1 MPLDDKVF
9 SSLMSGTPV
18 ADAPAPDMAGNA
30 ITDIIR
36 GAAER
41 HGVDP
46 DVMLRL
52 AQRESSL
59 NPAAKN
65 PKSSAGG
72 LFQFIDGTWNQ
83 YGRGD
88 KFDPAAN
95 ADAAARMM
103 RDNLDRFGG
112 NYDAA
117 LAAHHVGPG
126 KALAAL
132 RDPGIGDVDVSTQK
146 WLAQIK
152 GDRQLRE
159 DFKAQRQAGALGDD
173 RVEYRPDFAGTVSP
187 NIGSRS
193 ALEALGDTGAAALK
207 GVGNL
212 GESVGG
218 LYGLA
223 TGDVD
228 PNVVQMGGKALADF
242 AESLKSDFI
251 KNKEKV
257 SQQQIANAD
266 GMLNQFATAAWN
278 NLSDPALFVNTFVE
292 QAANFIPGM
301 AAGRIAKG
309 LIAGL
314 GGASSAAAFEAAST
328 AEKAMMIK
336 RLTTA
341 GQVGTG
347 VSVATGA
354 IMQGADAGNSAY
366 QQVMARPQAEWDA
379 HPEYQRLVTTLGVQ
393 GAKERIALQ
402 EARSAFAKSAVAS
415 AGLNSLAPAHAIDKM
430 LVNGIKGRALSDA
443 ERAIAG
449 KLAGQGTLRT
459 AATGAAKGFV
469 GEAVSESLDEGY
481 GQYVANQAEAAIN
494 PNKDLTDEVGANA
507 GLGFAFGP
515 MGAVGGAFDALGRKK
530 AAEEALAAAPANKPN
545 SPLSRAASKAGL
557 PAIDPRAQPAILG
570 EAPRGESMA
579 DRSGPAPLE
588 GEYMPADGGDKPL
601 LESPQ
606 TMTDRHGN
614 IVPAGPNFTM
624 TGEGESPTTAK
635 GNRERQG
642 AASYTLGAPRAQL
655 TYQEQQVV
663 SAAEAEYEAAYADLI
678 KAEQLGASDQILM
691 QKQIAAR
698 QAEARLQE
706 IHAAID
712 GNRQMETAAKRGALL
727 SQVLDVIPPDQN
739 PNRAFDRALRAAGF
753 TDTQFTEAE
762 RAKIA
767 QWQQLSDSFRAEQE
781 QAASAPNQLDAEAF
795 GIKAKVEPKP
805 QGEAGARLREVEAM
819 LNAGMVR
826 RGDRMEDPRTGKAV
840 KLSPAQIA
848 RAKHL
853 EKTAERERV
862 MPAYEQAIARRTA
875 ELQRLIEDPNHDE
888 DQAVRLS
895 RAIGGLN
902 GIVSALKRGASL
914 DEAIAETLG
923 NVPNEVKVAL
933 KNPGQRNDGAEPAAD
948 VRQDAPVRPSRGGG
962 SVLPPAELERAQR
975 YADDL
980 RHMAPDAGWAEI
992 GGRLIRD
999 SNDNAA
1005 SRTKW
1010 IPRAEW
1016 FVAGMLNSPSAS
1028 VEAVRKAI
1036 AGEPM
1041 LKPERLHVMGMMDW
1055 LDAQHLS
1062 EAGQEALGALDAA
1075 ISEDSDFGLPDYSA
1089 EAAAVIELEFAQGS
1103 VDMPAFLE
1111 AIGENDEQTHVA
1123 ENEAGAGQDSSATGE
1138 GAQAG
1143 RQDGQDAP
1151 GAGRTG
1157 PQSEGFGLTG
1167 QTNEEAAAE
1176 HARQQAGEPG
1186 DVTKAQADK
1195 ERDAVPFS
1203 LAQQSQPKPQGT
1215 QVGLFTADGRPTVA
1229 AKQEEPKKQ
1238 EQGDLIGA
1246 SKRDLDSVAATIEE
1260 KRRQLV
1266 ALEDKM
1272 IGLAGLGN
1280 GFIEDALRSRKVPGA
1295 LKDQRH
1301 ALKAELADLRKQH
1314 AELSVS
1320 GDKLTEDKKPTAAEQ
1335 AAVKSFLKPGDVITQ
1350 GGWIGVIRDKSIP
1363 HPRDGFQFDNPEHG
1377 WYIAMYDVDGTKRR
1391 GMNKERNTQFMFVR
1405 DGALFDSPMPGWP
1418 PTQLHVFGSIPE
1430 AQAWAKS
1437 NREALAAKYGAES
1450 ETKAFDEEAR
1460 AAERQALYDKIR
1472 EEARA
1477 NPRRTEELSKV
1488 MPAFDAET
1496 ERMRKAAKGGAKPA
1510 EAKDDNSPERL
1521 VERAEAVAKKYDDA
1535 GYPDHGKIIRASLKN
1550 RQPTRDNVEFWESS
1564 FDRNLAQWKTIEKA
1578 NGEGNAPVEPKLR
1591 TRADLIET
1599 KNEDRAYDVVPDA
1612 VTNAV
1617 LDKLNGY
1624 IKQLAE
1630 KGLHLDEID
1639 TRFPNDVQ
1647 VIKRNESG
1655 LRGLFNRYAKQLNA
1669 IARGYKRAN
1678 EDGFA
1683 ETEADLAD
1691 WLGVDVKKLREQSD
1705 KESAPKQEFP
1715 VNIDVDSFVAKF
1727 PEFDGY
1733 GISSIRMKKDGDI
1746 DVVSDYQLDGLS
1758 LRKYTYKQFLDA
1770 YKNGEV
1776 KAAPDVTPANE
1787 GDIKQ
1792 GTENKGPEVK
1802 TLMTDGTFKQWQRS
1816 VQSLGKVNGWT
1827 LFRDD
1832 LDGEHYVLMTSYNSV
1847 GFDTEQEAR
1856 NWAKDNKAVKG
1867 DFNKRDEVAIR
1878 ERLEEMS
1885 ADDVVA
1891 LAKAMGITGKHYG
1904 TQSIGLAI
1912 IDQKSPQEI
1921 AAAMDA
1927 MAASEPNLAA
1937 AKALIQE
1944 AKDTHGDKRK
1954 EAIVRKKA
1962 RELAQKTPLSDEKT
1976 VLALDMVST
1985 RLGMG
1990 DGGTKALEFLPA
2002 VENAQKPAATAE
2014 DEAADDGEALAN
2026 DGYVSKNPQKTN
2038 TSPEPVQENAKT
2050 EQNFNKYVLISA
2062 DDISKLRKI
2071 DVDRV
2076 LEQGAVKEF
2085 RQEFA
2090 DWIKAKR
2097 PDLAAEV
2104 NDVMAEL
2111 APKYKET
2118 ISVPDLIGESTP
2130 AGKNDAG
2137 ELLFDNKRGRFR
2149 VRHDSPVKY
2158 GSDGY
2163 ADFGGD
2169 LAPIEK
2175 SGLDKA
2181 ADAIDAKIDD
2191 VAARLAAKL
2200 KASRG
2205 TLNSGVDPELLMLGA
2220 ELGSLYIAKGFVKF
2234 AQYSRAILDKLKSL
2248 GIDPGEVK
2256 PMLKEFYL
2264 ASQAKVDDA
2273 TFDQMDDPRAVRK
2286 FDLDS
2291 LDSEQND
2298 GLRDRI
2304 DAAEQATNHD
2314 ATPAQKEAG
2323 NYAKGKFPWNGLTI
2337 SVETAKG
2344 EDRTDKET
2352 GGDKWRVTMPAT
2364 YGYILGT
2371 KGADGDHLDA
2381 FMGDKPDSGAIYVI
2395 NQTQPDLATFDE
2407 HKVMLGYSNEADAK
2421 ADYLASFSNGFGK
2434 KVFGSL
2440 EGPFSV
2446 AEFKQ
2451 MLADKEFERAE
2462 PLDMGRRLDD
2472 STPLSDITVTVE
2484 AIEEETGR
2492 AVEMDEQAD
2501 EALKDVD
2508 DRMNLARSLLEC
2520 LAS

>member
-18 ADAPAPDMAGNA
+18 AAAPAPDMAGNA

-36 GAAER
+36 SASER

-126 KALAAL
+126 KALDAL
-132 RDPGIGDVDVSTQK
+132 RNPGIGDVDVSTQK
-146 WLAQIK
+146 WLAQIN

-159 DFKAQRQAGALGDD
+159 DFKAQRQAGALGED
-173 RVEYRPDFAGTVSP
+173 RVEYRPDFAGTAAP

-207 GVGNL
+207 GIGGL
-212 GESVGG
+212 GESFGG

-266 GMLNQFATAAWN
+266 GMVNQFATAAWN

-314 GGASSAAAFEAAST
+314 GGATSAAAFEAAST

-341 GQVGTG
+341 GKVGTG

-379 HPEYQRLVTTLGVQ
+379 NPEYQRLVTTLGVQ
-393 GAKERIALQ
+393 GAKERIGLQ
-402 EARSAFAKSAVAS
+402 EARAAFAKSAVAS

-459 AATGAAKGFV
+459 AATGAAKGFA

-481 GQYVANQAEAAIN
+481 GQYAANQAEAAIN

-515 MGAVGGAFDALGRKK
+515 MGAVGGTFDALGRKK
-530 AAEEALAAAPANKPN
+530 AAQEALANAPASQPN
-545 SPLSRAASKAGL
+545 SPLSRAAAKTNL

-570 EAPRGESMA
+570 EAPRGDSMA

-601 LESPQ
+601 LESPGA
-606 TMTDRHGN
+606 MVDRHGN
-614 IVPAGPNFTM
+614 IVPGGPNFTT

-642 AASYTLGAPRAQL
+642 AASYALGAPRAQL
-655 TYQEQQVV
+655 TYQEQEVV

-691 QKQIAAR
+691 QKQLAAR

-706 IHAAID
+706 IHQAIE
-712 GNRQMETAAKRGALL
+712 GNRQQETAAKRDGLL
-727 SQVLDVIPPDQN
+727 GQVLDVIPPDQN
-739 PNRAFDRALRAAGF
+739 PKRAFDRALRAAGF
-753 TDTQFTEAE
+753 TDTEFTESE

-781 QAASAPNQLDAEAF
+781 QEASAPNQLDAEAM
-795 GIKAKVEPKP
+795 GIKAKASAQP
-805 QGEAGARLREVEAM
+805 QGQPGARLREVEAM

-826 RGDRMEDPRTGKAV
+826 RGDRMEDPRTGKVV

-848 RAKHL
+848 RAKHM

-862 MPAYEQAIARRTA
+862 LPAYEQAIARRTA
-875 ELQRLIEDPNHDE
+875 ELQRLIEDPNHNE

-902 GIVSALKRGASL
+902 GIALALKQGASL
-914 DEAIAETLG
+914 DDAIASTLG
-923 NVPNEVKVAL
+923 NVPNEVKTAL
-933 KNPGQRNDGAEPAAD
+933 KNPRQDDGAEPAAEVVPTD
-948 VRQDAPVRPSRGGG
+948 PVRPNRGGG
-962 SVLPPAELERAQR
+962 SALPPNEIARAQR

-980 RHMAPDAGWAEI
+980 RRMAPDAGWAEV

-999 SNDNAA
+999 SNDNAT

-1055 LDAQHLS
+1055 LDAQNLS
-1062 EAGQEALGALDAA
+1062 EAGQDALGTLDAA

-1089 EAAAVIELEFAQGS
+1089 ETAAVIELEFAQGS
-1103 VDMPAFLE
+1103 VDVPAFLD

-1123 ENEAGAGQDSSATGE
+1123 ENEAGAGQAGSATGE
-1138 GAQAG
+1138 GAQTG

-1167 QTNEEAAAE
+1167 QTNEQAAAE
-1176 HARQQAGEPG
+1176 FAQQQAGEPG
-1186 DVTKAQADK
+1186 DITKAQADK

-1238 EQGDLIGA
+1238 EQ
-1246 SKRDLDSVAATIEE
+1246 VAAT
-1260 KRRQLV
+1260 
-1266 ALEDKM
+1266 
-1272 IGLAGLGN
+1272 
-1280 GFIEDALRSRKVPGA
+1280 
-1295 LKDQRH
+1295 
-1301 ALKAELADLRKQH
+1301 
-1314 AELSVS
+1314 

-1335 AAVKSFLKPGDVITQ
+1335 AAVKSLLKPGDVITQ

-1391 GMNKERNTQFMFVR
+1391 GMNKERNTKFMFVR
-1405 DGALFDSPMPGWP
+1405 DGVLFDSPMPGWP

-1437 NREALAAKYGAES
+1437 DREALAAKYGAES

-1460 AAERQALYDKIR
+1460 AAERQALYEKTR

-1477 NPRRTEELSKV
+1477 NPLRTNELSKV
-1488 MPAFDAET
+1488 LPEFDAET
-1496 ERMRKAAKGGAKPA
+1496 ERMRKAAKAGDKPA
-1510 EAKDDNSPERL
+1510 VAKDDNSPERL

-1535 GYPDHGKIIRASLKN
+1535 GYPDHGKIIRASLKT
-1550 RQPTRDNVEFWESS
+1550 RQPSRDNVEFWESS

-1591 TRADLIET
+1591 TRADLIE
-1599 KNEDRAYDVVPDA
+1599 KDRENRIYDMVPDA
-1612 VTNAV
+1612 VINAV
-1617 LDKLNGY
+1617 LDKLNEY
-1624 IKQLAE
+1624 IKQLAA
-1630 KGLHLDEID
+1630 KGLHIDEVD
-1639 TRFPNDVQ
+1639 TRFPAD
-1647 VIKRNESG
+1647 IKAIKNNESG
-1655 LRGLFNRYAKQLNA
+1655 LRGHFHRYANQLNA
-1669 IARGYKRAN
+1669 IKRGYKRAD

-1683 ETEADLAD
+1683 ETEQELSDE
-1691 WLGVDVKKLREQSD
+1691 LGIDVSKLRPGVGEAAYLDQYNGYVALAEKEGFAAAKKQAKSD
-1705 KESAPKQEFP
+1705 EAAGAGVTQPGNPSVTAPAYWLAMNGKADVAP
-1715 VNIDVDSFVAKF
+1715 V
-1727 PEFDGY
+1727 G
-1733 GISSIRMKKDGDI
+1733 
-1746 DVVSDYQLDGLS
+1746 
-1758 LRKYTYKQFLDA
+1758 
-1770 YKNGEV
+1770 
-1776 KAAPDVTPANE
+1776 E

-1792 GTENKGPEVK
+1792 AAENKEPSLEQQLRDVEDELASQGRVQNARTREKRDQLRKAILERDNPEILKALDGVPDFAEAVVRALQFNTGNEPK
-1802 TLMTDGTFKQWQRS
+1802 ADTVRRALKNKGVVEPHRTNMTDAVMSSMGDGQKQ
-1816 VQSLGKVNGWT
+1816 
-1827 LFRDD
+1827 D
-1832 LDGEHYVLMTSYNSV
+1832 
-1847 GFDTEQEAR
+1847 EA
-1856 NWAKDNKAVKG
+1856 
-1867 DFNKRDEVAIR
+1867 
-1878 ERLEEMS
+1878 
-1885 ADDVVA
+1885 
-1891 LAKAMGITGKHYG
+1891 
-1904 TQSIGLAI
+1904 
-1912 IDQKSPQEI
+1912 
-1921 AAAMDA
+1921 
-1927 MAASEPNLAA
+1927 EPNLAA
-1937 AKALIQE
+1937 AKVLIQE

-1990 DGGTKALEFLPA
+1990 DGGTKALEFLPS
-2002 VENAQKPAATAE
+2002 VDGEQNKPASVSGKAGIDSWRSEFESAKKDGDKAKIQALYDKVRIVLNGIAQSHGDKAVSDFNALKKE
-2014 DEAADDGEALAN
+2014 IEQYAKNQQESAADEQEAGDDAEKLG
-2026 DGYVSKNPQKTN
+2026 DLIDY
-2038 TSPEPVQENAKT
+2038 ER
-2050 EQNFNKYVLISA
+2050 FVLISA

-2071 DVDRV
+2071 DVERV
-2076 LEQGAVKEF
+2076 LEQSAVKQF

-2097 PDLAAEV
+2097 PDLAQEVDAVLADIAPAMTYDQFKAEMQRLFSLANKYKPGEIGFNEYSAKMADLSDAHPEFSERLDEE
-2104 NDVMAEL
+2104 NDGAQMTGQASDAEGLKAQRAKLFQASENAAQKRLQDEIPNYEQRKSREGVARFNKLRQEEQLKRQSQIDAIQKKIDRLDGGIAPTAAPSSDMDDLKAQMAQAVDELAAILGVKTNLTPEEESQLIPVMA
-2111 APKYKET
+2111 KM
-2118 ISVPDLIGESTP
+2118 
-2130 AGKNDAG
+2130 
-2137 ELLFDNKRGRFR
+2137 FR
-2149 VRHDSPVKY
+2149 
-2158 GSDGY
+2158 
-2163 ADFGGD
+2163 
-2169 LAPIEK
+2169 I
-2175 SGLDKA
+2175 
-2181 ADAIDAKIDD
+2181 
-2191 VAARLAAKL
+2191 AAKM
-2200 KASRG
+2200 S
-2205 TLNSGVDPELLMLGA
+2205 
-2220 ELGSLYIAKGFVKF
+2220 FVKF
-2234 AQYSRAILDKLKSL
+2234 KDAARWVLDTIRAQSPETADKLS
-2248 GIDPGEVK
+2248 IDNLQAGYINIA
-2256 PMLKEFYL
+2256 KEIGGNKRE
-2264 ASQAKVDDA
+2264 A
-2273 TFDQMDDPRAVRK
+2273 
-2286 FDLDS
+2286 LDIES
-2291 LDSEQND
+2291 LDDLYSVDADLQ
-2298 GLRDRI
+2298 GRI
-2304 DAAEQATNHD
+2304 EAAEQATNHD
-2314 ATPAQKEAG
+2314 ATPGQKEAG

-2352 GGDKWRVTMPAT
+2352 NGDKWRVTMPAT

-2451 MLADKEFERAE
+2451 MLADQEFERRE

-2472 STPLSDITVTVE
+2472 STPLSEITVTVE

>member
-36 GAAER
+36 GASER

-59 NPAAKN
+59 NPSAKN

-126 KALAAL
+126 KALEAL
-132 RDPGIGDVDVSTQK
+132 RNPGVGDVDVSTQK

-173 RVEYRPDFAGTVSP
+173 RVEHRPDFAGTLAP
-187 NIGSRS
+187 NVGSRS
-193 ALEALGDTGAAALK
+193 ALDALGDTGAAALK

-212 GESVGG
+212 GESFGG

-228 PNVVQMGGKALADF
+228 PNVVQTGGKALADF

-459 AATGAAKGFV
+459 AATGAAKGFA
-469 GEAVSESLDEGY
+469 GEAISESLDEGY
-481 GQYVANQAEAAIN
+481 GQYAANQAEAAIN

-515 MGAVGGAFDALGRKK
+515 MGAVGGTFDALGRKK
-530 AAEEALAAAPANKPN
+530 AAEEALAAAPANRPN
-545 SPLSRAASKAGL
+545 SPLSRAAAKTNL
-557 PAIDPRAQPAILG
+557 PAIDPRAQPAIMG
-570 EAPRGESMA
+570 EAPRGPSMA
-579 DRSGPAPLE
+579 AGQVPLE

-601 LESPQ
+601 LESPGA
-606 TMTDRHGN
+606 MIDRHGN
-614 IVPAGPNFTM
+614 IVPGGPNFTT
-624 TGEGESPTTAK
+624 TGEGESPSTAK
-635 GNRERQG
+635 GHRQRQG
-642 AASYTLGAPRAQL
+642 AASYALGAPRAQL

-691 QKQIAAR
+691 QKQLAAR

-706 IHAAID
+706 IHATID
-712 GNRQMETAAKRGALL
+712 GNRQQETAAKRDALL
-727 SQVLDVIPPDQN
+727 GQVLDVIPPDQN
-739 PNRAFDRALRAAGF
+739 PKRAFDRALRAAGF

-795 GIKAKVEPKP
+795 GIKARGEPQP
-805 QGEAGARLREVEAM
+805 QGQAGARLREVEAM

-826 RGDRMEDPRTGKAV
+826 RGDRMEDPRTGKVV

-853 EKTAERERV
+853 EKTSERERV
-862 MPAYEQAIARRTA
+862 LPAYQAAIAQRTA
-875 ELQRLIEDPNHDE
+875 TLQRMMDDPNHDE
-888 DQAVRLS
+888 AEAVRLS
-895 RAIGGLN
+895 RAITGLN
-902 GIVSALKRGASL
+902 GMVSAMQQGASL
-914 DEAIAETLG
+914 DEAIASTFG
-923 NVPNEVKVAL
+923 NVPNEVKAAL
-933 KNPGQRNDGAEPAAD
+933 KNPRQGGDADPAAD
-948 VRQDAPVRPSRGGG
+948 VAVPSDPVRPNRGGG
-962 SVLPPAELERAQR
+962 SVLPPSELERAQR
-975 YADDL
+975 HADDL
-980 RHMAPDAGWAEI
+980 RSMAPDAGWAEE
-992 GGRLIRD
+992 GGRLLISAD
-999 SNDNAA
+999 GTK

-1016 FVAGMLNSPSAS
+1016 FVAGMLNSPRASA
-1028 VEAVRKAI
+1028 EAVRKAI

-1055 LDAQHLS
+1055 LDAQYLS
-1062 EAGQEALGALDAA
+1062 EAGQDMLGTLDAA

-1089 EAAAVIELEFAQGS
+1089 ETAAVIELEFAQGA
-1103 VDMPAFLE
+1103 VDVPAFLE
-1111 AIGENDEQTHVA
+1111 AIGASDEESNVTQD
-1123 ENEAGAGQDSSATGE
+1123 EAGAGQAGGATGE

-1151 GAGRTG
+1151 GAGGTG
-1157 PQSEGFGLTG
+1157 PQPEGVTPRRRHGAFESTADYTVDTEDDGDIDVKVGRLADGSVIIQHPDGIIEYNKDFAAGKSDEELLAYSYEPLGYRGAKKKNEGFGLTG
-1167 QTNEEAAAE
+1167 QTNEQAAAE
-1176 HARQQAGEPG
+1176 YAQQQAGEQG
-1186 DVTKAQADK
+1186 DITKEQADK

-1203 LAQQSQPKPQGT
+1203 MQMQSQPKPQGM

-1238 EQGDLIGA
+1238 EQ
-1246 SKRDLDSVAATIEE
+1246 VAAT
-1260 KRRQLV
+1260 
-1266 ALEDKM
+1266 
-1272 IGLAGLGN
+1272 
-1280 GFIEDALRSRKVPGA
+1280 
-1295 LKDQRH
+1295 
-1301 ALKAELADLRKQH
+1301 
-1314 AELSVS
+1314 

-1335 AAVKSFLKPGDVITQ
+1335 AAVKSLLKPGDVITQ

-1437 NREALAAKYGAES
+1437 NREALAAKYGAEP

-1472 EEARA
+1472 AEAQA
-1477 NPRRTEELSKV
+1477 DPRRTDELSKA

-1496 ERMRKAAKGGAKPA
+1496 ERLRKAAMSSDRQG

-1578 NGEGNAPVEPKLR
+1578 NGEGNAPVGPKLR
-1591 TRADLIET
+1591 TRADLIE
-1599 KNEDRAYDVVPDA
+1599 NDRENRIYDMVPDA
-1612 VTNAV
+1612 VINAV
-1617 LDKLNGY
+1617 LDKLNEY
-1624 IKQLAE
+1624 IKQLAA
-1630 KGLHLDEID
+1630 KGLHIDEVD
-1639 TRFPNDVQ
+1639 TRFPAD
-1647 VIKRNESG
+1647 IKAIKDNESG
-1655 LRGLFNRYAKQLNA
+1655 LRGHFHRYANQLNA
-1669 IARGYKRAN
+1669 IKRGYKRAN

-1683 ETEADLAD
+1683 ETEQELSDE
-1691 WLGVDVKKLREQSD
+1691 LGIDVKKLREQSD

-1727 PEFDGY
+1727 TEFDGY

-1776 KAAPDVTPANE
+1776 KAAPDVSPANE

-1792 GTENKGPEVK
+1792 GTENKEPEVK

-1832 LDGEHYVLMTSYNSV
+1832 LDGERYVLMTSYNSV

-1856 NWAKDNKAVKG
+1856 DWAKDNKAVKG

-1891 LAKAMGITGKHYG
+1891 LAKAMGVTGQHYG

-2002 VENAQKPAATAE
+2002 KESVSSAE
-2014 DEAADDGEALAN
+2014 SGEAKGGSN
-2026 DGYVSKNPQKTN
+2026 G
-2038 TSPEPVQENAKT
+2038 
-2050 EQNFNKYVLISA
+2050 EQLGDLIDYERFVLISA
-2062 DDISKLRKI
+2062 DDIGKLRKI
-2071 DVDRV
+2071 DVERV

-2085 RQEFA
+2085 RQAFA

-2097 PDLAAEV
+2097 PDLASEV
-2104 NDVMAEL
+2104 DDVMADIAPVKAEEPAPQPSQNGEEFESAKAMFAEGIDELISLLGGKANLTPEEETRIIPIISKILRGAAGMGFAKFKDAARNLLDVLRAKAPEL
-2111 APKYKET
+2111 ADKIE
-2118 ISVPDLIGESTP
+2118 L
-2130 AGKNDAG
+2130 KN
-2137 ELLFDNKRGRFR
+2137 LQ
-2149 VRHDSPVKY
+2149 
-2158 GSDGY
+2158 
-2163 ADFGGD
+2163 
-2169 LAPIEK
+2169 
-2175 SGLDKA
+2175 A
-2181 ADAIDAKIDD
+2181 AYINIHGMDVMQE
-2191 VAARLAAKL
+2191 VAA
-2200 KASRG
+2200 
-2205 TLNSGVDPELLMLGA
+2205 
-2220 ELGSLYIAKGFVKF
+2220 I
-2234 AQYSRAILDKLKSL
+2234 KSL
-2248 GIDPGEVK
+2248 DD
-2256 PMLKEFYL
+2256 LY
-2264 ASQAKVDDA
+2264 AVDAD
-2273 TFDQMDDPRAVRK
+2273 TQ
-2286 FDLDS
+2286 
-2291 LDSEQND
+2291 E
-2298 GLRDRI
+2298 RI
-2304 DAAEQATNHD
+2304 EAAEQGTNHD
-2314 ATPAQKEAG
+2314 ATPGQKEAG

-2492 AVEMDEQAD
+2492 TVEMDEQAD

>member
-159 DFKAQRQAGALGDD
+159 DFKAQRQAGALGED
-173 RVEYRPDFAGTVSP
+173 RVEHRPDFAGTVAP
-187 NIGSRS
+187 NVGSRS
-193 ALEALGDTGAAALK
+193 AMEALGDTGAAALK

-212 GESVGG
+212 GESFGG

-515 MGAVGGAFDALGRKK
+515 MGAVGGTFDALGRKK

-712 GNRQMETAAKRGALL
+712 GNRQMETAAKRDALL

-795 GIKAKVEPKP
+795 GIKAKAEPKP

-826 RGDRMEDPRTGKAV
+826 RGDRIEDPRTGKAV

-895 RAIGGLN
+895 RAVGGLN

-933 KNPGQRNDGAEPAAD
+933 KNPGQRNDGAEPAAE
-948 VRQDAPVRPSRGGG
+948 VRQDAPVRPNRGGG

-1062 EAGQEALGALDAA
+1062 EAGQDALGTLDAA

-1176 HARQQAGEPG
+1176 YAQQQAGESS
-1186 DVTKAQADK
+1186 DITKEQADK

-1203 LAQQSQPKPQGT
+1203 MQMQSQPKPQGM
-1215 QVGLFTADGRPTVA
+1215 QVGLFTADGRPSVA
-1229 AKQEEPKKQ
+1229 AKQPEQSASFDSESWDKARESRIKASKQSGAKHLDNVPVSVESMRGKEIYYVHDHKQRGVIRTVDNRGNVYIYWSDKYSAEKELASESIEDNKAWLKTSKKLPYMRTERNGKTYVFQ
-1238 EQGDLIGA
+1238 SSIGA
-1246 SKRDLDSVAATIEE
+1246 SDLKDYV
-1260 KRRQLV
+1260 
-1266 ALEDKM
+1266 
-1272 IGLAGLGN
+1272 LAGSG
-1280 GFIEDALRSRKVPGA
+1280 S
-1295 LKDQRH
+1295 DQS
-1301 ALKAELADLRKQH
+1301 A
-1314 AELSVS
+1314 
-1320 GDKLTEDKKPTAAEQ
+1320 KP
-1335 AAVKSFLKPGDVITQ
+1335 
-1350 GGWIGVIRDKSIP
+1350 
-1363 HPRDGFQFDNPEHG
+1363 
-1377 WYIAMYDVDGTKRR
+1377 
-1391 GMNKERNTQFMFVR
+1391 
-1405 DGALFDSPMPGWP
+1405 
-1418 PTQLHVFGSIPE
+1418 
-1430 AQAWAKS
+1430 
-1437 NREALAAKYGAES
+1437 
-1450 ETKAFDEEAR
+1450 FDEEAR
-1460 AAERQALYDKIR
+1460 AAERQALYEKIR

-1496 ERMRKAAKGGAKPA
+1496 ERLRKAALSQQKNDGAEDQQSDKSSA
-1510 EAKDDNSPERL
+1510 SEAKDDDSP
-1521 VERAEAVAKKYDDA
+1521 
-1535 GYPDHGKIIRASLKN
+1535 N
-1550 RQPTRDNVEFWESS
+1550 RQAVSNDKPAEKSPSELGAESFAEGKQRIAPRS
-1564 FDRNLAQWKTIEKA
+1564 MSAAEKA
-1578 NGEGNAPVEPKLR
+1578 RWYRGWDKAN
-1591 TRADLIET
+1591 
-1599 KNEDRAYDVVPDA
+1599 
-1612 VTNAV
+1612 
-1617 LDKLNGY
+1617 LDKNSSVNN
-1624 IKQLAE
+1624 AE
-1630 KGLHLDEID
+1630 NSKH
-1639 TRFPNDVQ
+1639 
-1647 VIKRNESG
+1647 
-1655 LRGLFNRYAKQLNA
+1655 
-1669 IARGYKRAN
+1669 
-1678 EDGFA
+1678 
-1683 ETEADLAD
+1683 
-1691 WLGVDVKKLREQSD
+1691 
-1705 KESAPKQEFP
+1705 EFP
-1715 VNIDVDSFVAKF
+1715 VGIDVDSFVAKF

-1746 DVVSDYQLDGLS
+1746 DVVSDYILDGLS

-1776 KAAPDVTPANE
+1776 KAAPDVSPANE

-1792 GTENKGPEVK
+1792 GTENKEPEVK
-1802 TLMTDGTFKQWQRS
+1802 TLMTDGTFKQWQRA

-1832 LDGEHYVLMTSYNSV
+1832 LDGERYVLMTSYNSV
-1847 GFDTEQEAR
+1847 GFDTEQAAR
-1856 NWAKDNKAVKG
+1856 DWAKDNKAVKG
-1867 DFNKRDEVAIR
+1867 DFNKRDEVAVR

-2492 AVEMDEQAD
+2492 TVEMDEQAD

>member
-59 NPAAKN
+59 NPSAKN
-65 PKSSAGG
+65 TKSSAGG

-278 NLSDPALFVNTFVE
+278 NLSDPALLVNTFAE

-309 LIAGL
+309 LIASL
-314 GGASSAAAFEAAST
+314 GGATSAAAFEAAST

-515 MGAVGGAFDALGRKK
+515 MGAVGGTFDALGRKK

-655 TYQEQQVV
+655 TYQEQKVV

-712 GNRQMETAAKRGALL
+712 GNRQMETAAKRDALL

-739 PNRAFDRALRAAGF
+739 PKRAFDRALKAAGF
-753 TDTQFTEAE
+753 TDTVFTEAE
-762 RAKIA
+762 NAKIA

-795 GIKAKVEPKP
+795 GIKAKAEPKP

-923 NVPNEVKVAL
+923 NVPNDVKAAL
-933 KNPGQRNDGAEPAAD
+933 KNPRQGGDAEPAAEVAPAD
-948 VRQDAPVRPSRGGG
+948 PVRPNRGGG

-1016 FVAGMLNSPSAS
+1016 FVVGMLNSPSAS

-1055 LDAQHLS
+1055 LDAQYLS
-1062 EAGQEALGALDAA
+1062 EAGQDMLGTLDAA

-1089 EAAAVIELEFAQGS
+1089 ETAAVIELEFAQGA
-1103 VDMPAFLE
+1103 VDVPAFLE
-1111 AIGENDEQTHVA
+1111 AIGASDEESNVTQD
-1123 ENEAGAGQDSSATGE
+1123 EAGAGQAGGATGE

-1151 GAGRTG
+1151 GAGGTG
-1157 PQSEGFGLTG
+1157 PQPEGVTPRRRHGAFESTADYTVDTEDDGDIDVKVGRLADGSVIIQHPDGIIEYNKDFAAGKSDEELLAYSYEPLGYRGAKKKNEGFGLTG
-1167 QTNEEAAAE
+1167 QTNEQAAAE
-1176 HARQQAGEPG
+1176 YAQQQAGEQG
-1186 DVTKAQADK
+1186 DITKEQADK

-1203 LAQQSQPKPQGT
+1203 MQMQSQPKPQGM

-1229 AKQEEPKKQ
+1229 AKQDAPKKQ

-1246 SKRDLDSVAATIEE
+1246 SKRELDSVAAAIEE

-1272 IGLAGLGN
+1272 VGLAGVGRD
-1280 GFIEDALRSRKVPGA
+1280 FIEDALRSRKVPGA

-1301 ALKAELADLRKQH
+1301 ALKNELANLRKQH

-1320 GDKLTEDKKPTAAEQ
+1320 GDKLGAIKEKTNQWASRANPWFTVVTDGPEMQALAKDGAVEFDGYRFTLEKESFADKTHGSHAWRWSWEKDGRREQRYGRTDGTAREAVRNAFSSAQSDAREQFFGMDSQEIDRLQRPEEYADNAYKPSKVNNE
-1335 AAVKSFLKPGDVITQ
+1335 LKP
-1350 GGWIGVIRDKSIP
+1350 
-1363 HPRDGFQFDNPEHG
+1363 
-1377 WYIAMYDVDGTKRR
+1377 A
-1391 GMNKERNTQFMFVR
+1391 
-1405 DGALFDSPMPGWP
+1405 
-1418 PTQLHVFGSIPE
+1418 
-1430 AQAWAKS
+1430 
-1437 NREALAAKYGAES
+1437 
-1450 ETKAFDEEAR
+1450 AFDEEAR
-1460 AAERQALYDKIR
+1460 ANERQALYDKIR
-1472 EEARA
+1472 ADAQA

-1496 ERMRKAAKGGAKPA
+1496 ERMRKAAKDGAKPA
-1510 EAKDDNSPERL
+1510 EAQDDNSPERL

-1624 IKQLAE
+1624 IKQLSE

-1691 WLGVDVKKLREQSD
+1691 WLGVDVKKLREQ
-1705 KESAPKQEFP
+1705 A
-1715 VNIDVDSFVAKF
+1715 
-1727 PEFDGY
+1727 
-1733 GISSIRMKKDGDI
+1733 
-1746 DVVSDYQLDGLS
+1746 
-1758 LRKYTYKQFLDA
+1758 
-1770 YKNGEV
+1770 
-1776 KAAPDVTPANE
+1776 DVTPANE

-1867 DFNKRDEVAIR
+1867 DFNKRDEVAVR

-1904 TQSIGLAI
+1904 TQNIGLAI
-1912 IDQKSPQEI
+1912 IDQKAPKEII
-1921 AAAMDA
+1921 AAIDA

-2050 EQNFNKYVLISA
+2050 EQDFNKYVLISA

-2085 RQEFA
+2085 RQAFA

-2097 PDLAAEV
+2097 PDLASEV
-2104 NDVMAEL
+2104 DDVMADIAPVKTEEPAPQPSQNGEEFESAKAMFAEGIDELISLLGGKANLTPEEETRIIPIISKILRGAAGMGFAKFKDAARNLLDVLRAKAPEL
-2111 APKYKET
+2111 ADKIE
-2118 ISVPDLIGESTP
+2118 L
-2130 AGKNDAG
+2130 KN
-2137 ELLFDNKRGRFR
+2137 LQ
-2149 VRHDSPVKY
+2149 
-2158 GSDGY
+2158 
-2163 ADFGGD
+2163 
-2169 LAPIEK
+2169 
-2175 SGLDKA
+2175 A
-2181 ADAIDAKIDD
+2181 AYINIHGMDVMQE
-2191 VAARLAAKL
+2191 VAA
-2200 KASRG
+2200 
-2205 TLNSGVDPELLMLGA
+2205 
-2220 ELGSLYIAKGFVKF
+2220 I
-2234 AQYSRAILDKLKSL
+2234 KSL
-2248 GIDPGEVK
+2248 DD
-2256 PMLKEFYL
+2256 LY
-2264 ASQAKVDDA
+2264 AVDAD
-2273 TFDQMDDPRAVRK
+2273 TQ
-2286 FDLDS
+2286 
-2291 LDSEQND
+2291 E
-2298 GLRDRI
+2298 RI
-2304 DAAEQATNHD
+2304 EAAEQGTNHD
-2314 ATPAQKEAG
+2314 ATPGQKEAG

-2492 AVEMDEQAD
+2492 TVEMDEQAD

>member
-59 NPAAKN
+59 NPSAKN

-83 YGRGD
+83 YGHGD

-159 DFKAQRQAGALGDD
+159 DFRAQRQAGALGED
-173 RVEYRPDFAGTVSP
+173 RVENRPDFAGTVTP

-193 ALEALGDTGAAALK
+193 AMEALGDTGAAALK
-207 GVGNL
+207 GIGGL
-212 GESVGG
+212 GESFGG

-314 GGASSAAAFEAAST
+314 GGATSAAAFEAAST

-341 GQVGTG
+341 GKVGTG

-379 HPEYQRLVTTLGVQ
+379 NPEYQRLVTTLGVQ
-393 GAKERIALQ
+393 GAKERIGLQ
-402 EARSAFAKSAVAS
+402 EARAAFAKSAVAS

-459 AATGAAKGFV
+459 AATGAAKGFA

-481 GQYVANQAEAAIN
+481 GQYAANQAEAAIN

-515 MGAVGGAFDALGRKK
+515 MGAVGGTFDALGRKK
-530 AAEEALAAAPANKPN
+530 AAQEALANAPASQPN
-545 SPLSRAASKAGL
+545 SPLSRAAAKTNL

-712 GNRQMETAAKRGALL
+712 GNRQQETAAKRDALL
-727 SQVLDVIPPDQN
+727 GQVLDVIPPDQN

-795 GIKAKVEPKP
+795 GIKAKTEPKP
-805 QGEAGARLREVEAM
+805 QGEAGARLHEVEAM

-923 NVPNEVKVAL
+923 NVPNEVKAAL
-933 KNPGQRNDGAEPAAD
+933 KNPRQGGDAEPAAEVAPAD
-948 VRQDAPVRPSRGGG
+948 PVRPNRGGG

-992 GGRLIRD
+992 GGLLIRD

-1010 IPRAEW
+1010 IQRAEW

-1062 EAGQEALGALDAA
+1062 EAGQDALGTLDAA

-1157 PQSEGFGLTG
+1157 PQPEGVTPRRRHGAFESTADYTVDTEDDGDIDVKVGRLADGSVIIQHPDGIIEYNKDFAAGKSDEELLAYSYEPLGYRGAKKKNEGFGLTG

-1186 DVTKAQADK
+1186 DITKAQADK

-1203 LAQQSQPKPQGT
+1203 MQMQSQPKPQGM

-1246 SKRDLDSVAATIEE
+1246 SKSELDSVAAAIEE

-1272 IGLAGLGN
+1272 VGLAGVGRD
-1280 GFIEDALRSRKVPGA
+1280 FIEDALRSRKVPGA

-1301 ALKAELADLRKQH
+1301 ALKNELANLRKQH
-1314 AELSVS
+1314 AELSVP
-1320 GDKLTEDKKPTAAEQ
+1320 GNAAPTPA
-1335 AAVKSFLKPGDVITQ
+1335 T
-1350 GGWIGVIRDKSIP
+1350 
-1363 HPRDGFQFDNPEHG
+1363 
-1377 WYIAMYDVDGTKRR
+1377 
-1391 GMNKERNTQFMFVR
+1391 
-1405 DGALFDSPMPGWP
+1405 
-1418 PTQLHVFGSIPE
+1418 
-1430 AQAWAKS
+1430 
-1437 NREALAAKYGAES
+1437 
-1450 ETKAFDEEAR
+1450 FDEEAR

-1496 ERMRKAAKGGAKPA
+1496 ERMRKAAKGGAKPV

-1535 GYPDHGKIIRASLKN
+1535 GYPDHGKIIRSSLKN

-1691 WLGVDVKKLREQSD
+1691 WIGVDVKKLREQSD

-1904 TQSIGLAI
+1904 TQNIGLAI
-1912 IDQKSPQEI
+1912 IDQKAPKEII
-1921 AAAMDA
+1921 AAIDA

-2050 EQNFNKYVLISA
+2050 EQDFNKYVLISA

-2085 RQEFA
+2085 RQAFA

-2097 PDLAAEV
+2097 PDLASEV
-2104 NDVMAEL
+2104 DDVMADIAPVKTEEPAPQPSQNGEEFESAKAMFAEGIDELISLLGGKANLTPEEETRIIPIISKILRGAAGMGFAKFKDAARNLLDVLRAKAPEL
-2111 APKYKET
+2111 ADKIE
-2118 ISVPDLIGESTP
+2118 L
-2130 AGKNDAG
+2130 KN
-2137 ELLFDNKRGRFR
+2137 LQ
-2149 VRHDSPVKY
+2149 
-2158 GSDGY
+2158 
-2163 ADFGGD
+2163 
-2169 LAPIEK
+2169 
-2175 SGLDKA
+2175 A
-2181 ADAIDAKIDD
+2181 AYINIHGMDVMQE
-2191 VAARLAAKL
+2191 VAA
-2200 KASRG
+2200 
-2205 TLNSGVDPELLMLGA
+2205 
-2220 ELGSLYIAKGFVKF
+2220 I
-2234 AQYSRAILDKLKSL
+2234 KSL
-2248 GIDPGEVK
+2248 
-2256 PMLKEFYL
+2256 
-2264 ASQAKVDDA
+2264 
-2273 TFDQMDDPRAVRK
+2273 
-2286 FDLDS
+2286 
-2291 LDSEQND
+2291 D
-2298 GLRDRI
+2298 GLYAVDADTQERI
-2304 DAAEQATNHD
+2304 EAAEQGTNHD
-2314 ATPAQKEAG
+2314 ATPGQKEAG

-2472 STPLSDITVTVE
+2472 STPLSEITVTVE

>member
-59 NPAAKN
+59 NPSAKN
-65 PKSSAGG
+65 TKSSAGG

-278 NLSDPALFVNTFVE
+278 NLSDPALLVNTFAE

-309 LIAGL
+309 LIASL
-314 GGASSAAAFEAAST
+314 GGATSAAAFEAAST

-366 QQVMARPQAEWDA
+366 QQVMARPQAEWYA

-515 MGAVGGAFDALGRKK
+515 MGAVGGTFDALGRKK

-655 TYQEQQVV
+655 TYQEQKVV

-712 GNRQMETAAKRGALL
+712 GNRQMETAAKRDALL

-739 PNRAFDRALRAAGF
+739 PKRAFDRALKAAGF
-753 TDTQFTEAE
+753 TDTVFTEAE
-762 RAKIA
+762 NAKIA

-795 GIKAKVEPKP
+795 GIKAKAEPKP

-923 NVPNEVKVAL
+923 NVPNDVKAAL
-933 KNPGQRNDGAEPAAD
+933 KNPRQGGDAEPAAEVAPAD
-948 VRQDAPVRPSRGGG
+948 PVRPNRGGG

-1062 EAGQEALGALDAA
+1062 EAGQDALGTLDAA

-1089 EAAAVIELEFAQGS
+1089 ETAAVIELEFAQGA
-1103 VDMPAFLE
+1103 VDVPAFLE
-1111 AIGENDEQTHVA
+1111 AIGASDEESNVTQD
-1123 ENEAGAGQDSSATGE
+1123 EAGAGQAGGATGE

-1151 GAGRTG
+1151 GAGGTG

-1186 DVTKAQADK
+1186 DITKAQADK

-1203 LAQQSQPKPQGT
+1203 MQMQSQPKPQGM
-1215 QVGLFTADGRPTVA
+1215 QVGLFTADGRPSVA
-1229 AKQEEPKKQ
+1229 AKQPEQSASFDSESWDKARESRIKASKQSGAKHLDNVPVSVESMRGKEIYYVHDHKQRGVIRTVDNRGNVYIYWSDKYSAEKELASESIEDNKAWLKTSKKLPYMRTERNGKTYVFQ
-1238 EQGDLIGA
+1238 SSIGA
-1246 SKRDLDSVAATIEE
+1246 SDLKDYV
-1260 KRRQLV
+1260 
-1266 ALEDKM
+1266 
-1272 IGLAGLGN
+1272 LAGSG
-1280 GFIEDALRSRKVPGA
+1280 S
-1295 LKDQRH
+1295 DQS
-1301 ALKAELADLRKQH
+1301 A
-1314 AELSVS
+1314 
-1320 GDKLTEDKKPTAAEQ
+1320 KP
-1335 AAVKSFLKPGDVITQ
+1335 
-1350 GGWIGVIRDKSIP
+1350 
-1363 HPRDGFQFDNPEHG
+1363 
-1377 WYIAMYDVDGTKRR
+1377 
-1391 GMNKERNTQFMFVR
+1391 
-1405 DGALFDSPMPGWP
+1405 
-1418 PTQLHVFGSIPE
+1418 
-1430 AQAWAKS
+1430 
-1437 NREALAAKYGAES
+1437 
-1450 ETKAFDEEAR
+1450 FDEEAR

-1496 ERMRKAAKGGAKPA
+1496 ERMRKAAKDGAKPA
-1510 EAKDDNSPERL
+1510 EAQDDNSPERL

-1624 IKQLAE
+1624 IKQLSE

-1691 WLGVDVKKLREQSD
+1691 WLGVDVKKLREQ
-1705 KESAPKQEFP
+1705 A
-1715 VNIDVDSFVAKF
+1715 
-1727 PEFDGY
+1727 
-1733 GISSIRMKKDGDI
+1733 
-1746 DVVSDYQLDGLS
+1746 
-1758 LRKYTYKQFLDA
+1758 
-1770 YKNGEV
+1770 
-1776 KAAPDVTPANE
+1776 DVTPANE

-1867 DFNKRDEVAIR
+1867 DFNKRDEVAVR

-1904 TQSIGLAI
+1904 TQNIGLAI
-1912 IDQKSPQEI
+1912 IDQKAPKEII
-1921 AAAMDA
+1921 AAIDA

-2050 EQNFNKYVLISA
+2050 EQDFNKYVLISA

-2085 RQEFA
+2085 RQAFA

-2097 PDLAAEV
+2097 PDLASEV
-2104 NDVMAEL
+2104 DDVMADIAPVKTEEPAPQPSQNGEEFESAKAMFAEGIDELISLLGGKANLTPEEETRIIPIISKILRGAAGMGFAKFKDAARNLLDVLRAKAPEL
-2111 APKYKET
+2111 ADKIE
-2118 ISVPDLIGESTP
+2118 L
-2130 AGKNDAG
+2130 KN
-2137 ELLFDNKRGRFR
+2137 LQ
-2149 VRHDSPVKY
+2149 
-2158 GSDGY
+2158 
-2163 ADFGGD
+2163 
-2169 LAPIEK
+2169 
-2175 SGLDKA
+2175 A
-2181 ADAIDAKIDD
+2181 AYINIHGMDVMQE
-2191 VAARLAAKL
+2191 VAA
-2200 KASRG
+2200 
-2205 TLNSGVDPELLMLGA
+2205 
-2220 ELGSLYIAKGFVKF
+2220 I
-2234 AQYSRAILDKLKSL
+2234 KSL
-2248 GIDPGEVK
+2248 DD
-2256 PMLKEFYL
+2256 LY
-2264 ASQAKVDDA
+2264 AVDAD
-2273 TFDQMDDPRAVRK
+2273 TQ
-2286 FDLDS
+2286 
-2291 LDSEQND
+2291 E
-2298 GLRDRI
+2298 RI
-2304 DAAEQATNHD
+2304 EAAEQGTNHD
-2314 ATPAQKEAG
+2314 ATPGQKEAG

-2492 AVEMDEQAD
+2492 TVEMDEQAD

>member
-18 ADAPAPDMAGNA
+18 AAAPAPDMAGNA

-36 GAAER
+36 SASER

-126 KALAAL
+126 KALDAL
-132 RDPGIGDVDVSTQK
+132 RNPGIGDVDVSTQK

-159 DFKAQRQAGALGDD
+159 DFKAQRQAGALGED
-173 RVEYRPDFAGTVSP
+173 RVENRPDFAGTVTP

-207 GVGNL
+207 GVGGL
-212 GESVGG
+212 GESFGG

-228 PNVVQMGGKALADF
+228 PNVVQAGGKALSDF

-266 GMLNQFATAAWN
+266 GMVNQFATAAWN

-314 GGASSAAAFEAAST
+314 GGATSAAAFEAAST

-341 GQVGTG
+341 GKVGTG

-379 HPEYQRLVTTLGVQ
+379 NPEYQRLVTTLGVQ
-393 GAKERIALQ
+393 GAKERIGLQ
-402 EARSAFAKSAVAS
+402 EARAAFAKSAVAS

-459 AATGAAKGFV
+459 AATGAAKGFA

-481 GQYVANQAEAAIN
+481 GQYAANQAEAAIN

-515 MGAVGGAFDALGRKK
+515 MGAVGGTFDALGRKK
-530 AAEEALAAAPANKPN
+530 AAQEALANAPASQPN
-545 SPLSRAASKAGL
+545 SPLSRAAAAS
-557 PAIDPRAQPAILG
+557 QPAVEAQAQAAHEQARAADPLADAVSAIGERLKDRAFYDAVRQHENLGPQALSDILG
-570 EAPRGESMA
+570 AYRVASNYNLDIKQRQAAFERLSEFFRLY
-579 DRSGPAPLE
+579 DN
-588 GEYMPADGGDKPL
+588 
-601 LESPQ
+601 Q
-606 TMTDRHGN
+606 
-614 IVPAGPNFTM
+614 PNFTM
-624 TGEGESPTTAK
+624 GANGEGEQGGQLVPARARRESPGQEVPTYDVGANPQLGF
-635 GNRERQG
+635 GNK
-642 AASYTLGAPRAQL
+642 QL
-655 TYQEQQVV
+655 THQEQQVV
-663 SAAEAEYEAAYADLI
+663 SAAEAEYEAAYQDLI

-691 QKQIAAR
+691 QKQLAAS

-706 IHAAID
+706 IHQAIE
-712 GNRQMETAAKRGALL
+712 GNRQQETAAKRDALL
-727 SQVLDVIPPDQN
+727 GQVLDVIPPDQN
-739 PNRAFDRALRAAGF
+739 PKRAFDRALRAAGF
-753 TDTQFTEAE
+753 TDTEFTESE

-781 QAASAPNQLDAEAF
+781 QEASAPNQLDAEAM
-795 GIKAKVEPKP
+795 GIKAKASAQP
-805 QGEAGARLREVEAM
+805 QGQPGARLREVEAM

-826 RGDRMEDPRTGKAV
+826 RGDRMEDPRTGKVV

-862 MPAYEQAIARRTA
+862 LPAYEQAIARRTA
-875 ELQRLIEDPNHDE
+875 ELQRLIEDPNHNEDE
-888 DQAVRLS
+888 AVRLS

-902 GIVSALKRGASL
+902 GIALALKQGASL

-923 NVPNEVKVAL
+923 HVPNEVKAAL
-933 KNPGQRNDGAEPAAD
+933 KNPRLDDDTDPAAEVVPTD
-948 VRQDAPVRPSRGGG
+948 PVRPNRGGG
-962 SVLPPAELERAQR
+962 SALPPNELARAQR

-980 RHMAPDAGWAEI
+980 HRMAPDAGWAEV

-999 SNDNAA
+999 SNDNAT

-1062 EAGQEALGALDAA
+1062 EAGQDALGTLDAA

-1089 EAAAVIELEFAQGS
+1089 ETAAVIELEFAQGS
-1103 VDMPAFLE
+1103 VDVPAFLD

-1123 ENEAGAGQDSSATGE
+1123 ENEAGAGQAGSATGE
-1138 GAQAG
+1138 GAQTG

-1167 QTNEEAAAE
+1167 QTNQQASAE
-1176 HARQQAGEPG
+1176 YKRQQAEQNATEKEPPAKNVTG
-1186 DVTKAQADK
+1186 DQVDMFNT
-1195 ERDAVPFS
+1195 
-1203 LAQQSQPKPQGT
+1203 QG
-1215 QVGLFTADGRPTVA
+1215 GLFSSNRDTAPKAEA
-1229 AKQEEPKKQ
+1229 AKQDLPK
-1238 EQGDLIGA
+1238 DGA
-1246 SKRDLDSVAATIEE
+1246 PTAEE
-1260 KRRQLV
+1260 K
-1266 ALEDKM
+1266 
-1272 IGLAGLGN
+1272 
-1280 GFIEDALRSRKVPGA
+1280 
-1295 LKDQRH
+1295 
-1301 ALKAELADLRKQH
+1301 
-1314 AELSVS
+1314 
-1320 GDKLTEDKKPTAAEQ
+1320 
-1335 AAVKSFLKPGDVITQ
+1335 AAVKTFLSPGMAVTQ
-1350 GGWIGVIRDKSIP
+1350 GGWIGLVRDKSTP
-1363 HPRDGFQFDNPEHG
+1363 HPRDGHQFDNPENG
-1377 WYIAMYDVDGTKRR
+1377 WYMAMHDTDGTPRR
-1391 GMNKERNTQFMFVR
+1391 GNVKDMTTRNFFVR
-1405 DGALFDSPMPGWP
+1405 DGQLYEGGWNDTDKPQRLEVYGSFDAALS
-1418 PTQLHVFGSIPE
+1418 
-1430 AQAWAKS
+1430 
-1437 NREALAAKYGAES
+1437 ALNKQPV
-1450 ETKAFDEEAR
+1450 AFDEEAR
-1460 AAERQALYDKIR
+1460 AAERQALYEKIR

-1477 NPRRTEELSKV
+1477 NPLRTNELSKAL
-1488 MPAFDAET
+1488 PEFDAET
-1496 ERMRKAAKGGAKPA
+1496 ERMRKAAKAGDKPA
-1510 EAKDDNSPERL
+1510 VAKDDNSPERL

-1535 GYPDHGKIIRASLKN
+1535 GYPDHGKIIRASLN
-1550 RQPTRDNVEFWESS
+1550 TRQPSRDNVEFWESS
-1564 FDRNLAQWKTIEKA
+1564 FDRNIAQWKTIEKA

-1591 TRADLIET
+1591 TRADLIE
-1599 KNEDRAYDVVPDA
+1599 KDRENRIYDMVPDA
-1612 VTNAV
+1612 VINAV
-1617 LDKLNGY
+1617 LDKLNEY
-1624 IKQLAE
+1624 IKQLAA
-1630 KGLHLDEID
+1630 KGLHIDEVD
-1639 TRFPNDVQ
+1639 TRFPAD
-1647 VIKRNESG
+1647 IKAVKDNESG
-1655 LRGLFNRYAKQLNA
+1655 LRGHFHRYANQLNA
-1669 IARGYKRAN
+1669 IKRGYKRAD

-1683 ETEADLAD
+1683 ETEQELSDE
-1691 WLGVDVKKLREQSD
+1691 LGIDVKKLREKAD
-1705 KESAPKQEFP
+1705 KSSEDRQEFP
-1715 VNIDVDSFVAKF
+1715 VNIDVNSFVAKF

-1746 DVVSDYQLDGLS
+1746 DVVSTHTLNGLA
-1758 LRKYTYKQFLDA
+1758 LQKYTYKQFLDA
-1770 YKNGEV
+1770 YKSGEV
-1776 KAAPDVTPANE
+1776 KAADVTPTNE

-1792 GTENKGPEVK
+1792 GAENKGPTVK
-1802 TLMTDGTFKQWQRS
+1802 ALMTDATFKQWQRA

-1827 LFRDD
+1827 LFKDE

-1847 GFDTEQEAR
+1847 GFDTEQAAR
-1856 NWAKDNKAVKG
+1856 DWAKDNKAVKG
-1867 DFNKRDEVAIR
+1867 DFNKRDEVAVR

-1904 TQSIGLAI
+1904 TQNIGLAI
-1912 IDQKSPQEI
+1912 IDQKAPKEII
-1921 AAAMDA
+1921 AAIDA
-1927 MAASEPNLAA
+1927 IASEPNLAA

-1954 EAIVRKKA
+1954 EAAVRKKA

-1990 DGGTKALEFLPA
+1990 DGGTKALEFLPS
-2002 VENAQKPAATAE
+2002 VDGEQNKPASVSGKAGIDSWRSEFESAKKDGDKAKIQALYDKVRIVLNGIAQSHGDKAVSDFNALKKE
-2014 DEAADDGEALAN
+2014 IEQYAKNQQESAADEQEAGGDAEKLG
-2026 DGYVSKNPQKTN
+2026 DLIDY
-2038 TSPEPVQENAKT
+2038 ER
-2050 EQNFNKYVLISA
+2050 FVLISA

-2071 DVDRV
+2071 DVERV

-2085 RQEFA
+2085 RQAFA

-2097 PDLAAEV
+2097 PDLASEV
-2104 NDVMAEL
+2104 DDVMDDIAPVKTEEPAPQPSQNGEEFESAKAMFAEGIDELISLLGGKANLTPEEETRIIPIISKILRGAAGMGFAKFKDAARNLLDVLRAKAPEL
-2111 APKYKET
+2111 ADKIE
-2118 ISVPDLIGESTP
+2118 L
-2130 AGKNDAG
+2130 KN
-2137 ELLFDNKRGRFR
+2137 LQ
-2149 VRHDSPVKY
+2149 
-2158 GSDGY
+2158 
-2163 ADFGGD
+2163 
-2169 LAPIEK
+2169 
-2175 SGLDKA
+2175 A
-2181 ADAIDAKIDD
+2181 AYINIHGMDVMQE
-2191 VAARLAAKL
+2191 VAA
-2200 KASRG
+2200 
-2205 TLNSGVDPELLMLGA
+2205 
-2220 ELGSLYIAKGFVKF
+2220 I
-2234 AQYSRAILDKLKSL
+2234 KSL
-2248 GIDPGEVK
+2248 DD
-2256 PMLKEFYL
+2256 LH
-2264 ASQAKVDDA
+2264 AVDAD
-2273 TFDQMDDPRAVRK
+2273 TQ
-2286 FDLDS
+2286 
-2291 LDSEQND
+2291 E
-2298 GLRDRI
+2298 RI
-2304 DAAEQATNHD
+2304 EAAEQGTNHD
-2314 ATPAQKEAG
+2314 ATPGQKEAG

-2352 GGDKWRVTMPAT
+2352 NGDKWRVTMPAT

-2395 NQTQPDLATFDE
+2395 NQTQPDLDTFDE
-2407 HKVMLGYSNEADAK
+2407 HKVMLGYSNEVDAK

-2451 MLADKEFERAE
+2451 MLADQEFERRE

-2472 STPLSDITVTVE
+2472 STPLSEITVTVE

>member
-59 NPAAKN
+59 NPSAKN
-65 PKSSAGG
+65 TKSSAGG

-152 GDRQLRE
+152 GDRQLRD

-212 GESVGG
+212 GESLGG

-459 AATGAAKGFV
+459 AATGAAKGFA

-515 MGAVGGAFDALGRKK
+515 MGAVGGTFDALGRKK

-712 GNRQMETAAKRGALL
+712 GNRQMETAAKRDALL

-795 GIKAKVEPKP
+795 GIKAKTEPKP

-862 MPAYEQAIARRTA
+862 LPAYEQAIARRTA

-923 NVPNEVKVAL
+923 NVPNEVKAAL
-933 KNPGQRNDGAEPAAD
+933 KNPRQGGDAEPAAEVAPAD
-948 VRQDAPVRPSRGGG
+948 PVRPNRGGG

-992 GGRLIRD
+992 GGRMIRD

-1055 LDAQHLS
+1055 LDAQYLS

-1157 PQSEGFGLTG
+1157 PQPEGVTPRRRHGAFESTADYTVDTEDDGDIDVKVGRLADGSVIIQHPDGIIEYNKDFAAGKSDEELLAYSYEPLGYRGAKKKNEGFGLTG

-1186 DVTKAQADK
+1186 DITKAQADK

-1203 LAQQSQPKPQGT
+1203 MQMQSQPKPQGM

-1246 SKRDLDSVAATIEE
+1246 SKSELDSVAAAIEE

-1272 IGLAGLGN
+1272 VGLAGVGRD
-1280 GFIEDALRSRKVPGA
+1280 FIEDALRSRKVPGA

-1301 ALKAELADLRKQH
+1301 ALKNELANLRKQH
-1314 AELSVS
+1314 AELSVP
-1320 GDKLTEDKKPTAAEQ
+1320 GNAAPTPA
-1335 AAVKSFLKPGDVITQ
+1335 T
-1350 GGWIGVIRDKSIP
+1350 
-1363 HPRDGFQFDNPEHG
+1363 
-1377 WYIAMYDVDGTKRR
+1377 
-1391 GMNKERNTQFMFVR
+1391 
-1405 DGALFDSPMPGWP
+1405 
-1418 PTQLHVFGSIPE
+1418 
-1430 AQAWAKS
+1430 
-1437 NREALAAKYGAES
+1437 
-1450 ETKAFDEEAR
+1450 FDEEAR

-1496 ERMRKAAKGGAKPA
+1496 ERMRKAARDGNKPA

-1521 VERAEAVAKKYDDA
+1521 IERAEAVAKKYDDA
-1535 GYPDHGKIIRASLKN
+1535 GYPDHGKIIRASLKT
-1550 RQPTRDNVEFWESS
+1550 RQPSRDNVEFWESS

-1591 TRADLIET
+1591 TRADLIE
-1599 KNEDRAYDVVPDA
+1599 KDRENRIYDMVPDA
-1612 VTNAV
+1612 VINAV
-1617 LDKLNGY
+1617 LDKLNEY
-1624 IKQLAE
+1624 IKQLAA
-1630 KGLHLDEID
+1630 KGLHIDEVD
-1639 TRFPNDVQ
+1639 TRFPAD
-1647 VIKRNESG
+1647 IKAIKDNESG
-1655 LRGLFNRYAKQLNA
+1655 LRGHFHRYANQLNA
-1669 IARGYKRAN
+1669 IKRGYKRAD
-1678 EDGFA
+1678 EEGFA
-1683 ETEADLAD
+1683 ETEQELSDE
-1691 WLGVDVKKLREQSD
+1691 LGIDVSKLREKAD
-1705 KESAPKQEFP
+1705 KASEAKQEFP
-1715 VNIDVDSFVAKF
+1715 VNIDVNSFVAKF

-1746 DVVSDYQLDGLS
+1746 DVVSTHTLDGLS

-1770 YKNGEV
+1770 YKSGDV
-1776 KAAPDVTPANE
+1776 KAADVTPANE

-1792 GTENKGPEVK
+1792 GAENKGPTVK
-1802 TLMTDGTFKQWQRS
+1802 TLMTDATFKQWQRA
-1816 VQSLGKVNGWT
+1816 VPSLGKVNGWT
-1827 LFRDD
+1827 LFKDE
-1832 LDGEHYVLMTSYNSV
+1832 LDGERYVLMTSYNSV

-1856 NWAKDNKAVKG
+1856 DWAKDNKAVKG
-1867 DFNKRDEVAIR
+1867 DFNKRDEVSIR

-1891 LAKAMGITGKHYG
+1891 LAKAMGITGQHYG

-2026 DGYVSKNPQKTN
+2026 DFRTY
-2038 TSPEPVQENAKT
+2038 PVKVLSAVIDSGQASALYKAAGVRSADAFSGLPISEQADAYAKFVQDGGTKAEGLPADYNEWVRSQEADAESRRMQGERTIRQANGKPFKT
-2050 EQNFNKYVLISA
+2050 EASAQQAIERFGLTETHDVKPVEGGFELQQLTPAAQLERRRKAEGKESYIEAQEAVMRQLGIEANSEGEYDLSEAQWADVERRVDARLRGKEIQETAPAPSQNSEEFESAKAMFAEGIDELISLLGGKA
-2062 DDISKLRKI
+2062 NLTPEEETRIIPIISKILRGAAGMGFAKFKDAARNLLDVLRAKAPELADKI
-2071 DVDRV
+2071 E
-2076 LEQGAVKEF
+2076 LKNLQ
-2085 RQEFA
+2085 
-2090 DWIKAKR
+2090 
-2097 PDLAAEV
+2097 AAYI
-2104 NDVMAEL
+2104 NIHGMDVMQE
-2111 APKYKET
+2111 
-2118 ISVPDLIGESTP
+2118 
-2130 AGKNDAG
+2130 
-2137 ELLFDNKRGRFR
+2137 
-2149 VRHDSPVKY
+2149 
-2158 GSDGY
+2158 
-2163 ADFGGD
+2163 
-2169 LAPIEK
+2169 
-2175 SGLDKA
+2175 
-2181 ADAIDAKIDD
+2181 
-2191 VAARLAAKL
+2191 VAA
-2200 KASRG
+2200 
-2205 TLNSGVDPELLMLGA
+2205 
-2220 ELGSLYIAKGFVKF
+2220 I
-2234 AQYSRAILDKLKSL
+2234 KSL
-2248 GIDPGEVK
+2248 DD
-2256 PMLKEFYL
+2256 LY
-2264 ASQAKVDDA
+2264 AVDAD
-2273 TFDQMDDPRAVRK
+2273 TQ
-2286 FDLDS
+2286 
-2291 LDSEQND
+2291 E
-2298 GLRDRI
+2298 RI
-2304 DAAEQATNHD
+2304 EAAEQGTNHD
-2314 ATPAQKEAG
+2314 ATPGQKEAG

-2352 GGDKWRVTMPAT
+2352 NGDKWRVTMPAT

-2421 ADYLASFSNGFGK
+2421 ADYLASFSNGFGN

-2472 STPLSDITVTVE
+2472 STPLSEITVTVE